1 MIWIYIGEVPLTIDT
16 ELLFDTPC
24 KVEEQVIDD
33 WVMVFGKTMLIMESF
48 VIISVG
54 VIVQVYV
61 AGV

>member
-16 ELLFDTPC
+16 ELLVDTPY

-33 WVMVFGKTMLIMESF
+33 WVMPLGKTMLIMESY
-48 VIISVG
+48 VIISEG